1 MKLRH
6 FFFAAMLIG
15 GFAACSDEENLGG
28 VDNGSSEVNAYM
40 TLQIVGPQG
49 MGTKTQSG
57 PNKENTE
64 AGTAVENKI
73 SSVAVFLCNDSHIIQ
88 SVKTF
93 SENQLTSI
101 GSGVSTPVF
110 EASQGTYQV
119 YVIANPTTELQG
131 LTTGVNIIGQ
141 TIENVTATL
150 MENQYAK
157 NNEFLMFNECNGN
170 GDNEQNG
177 ASITVTAGNTYD
189 HPATLDAPIELD
201 RLAVKVRTKA
211 KTDGSG
217 VTINGVQD
225 ELSEIQ
231 SVALQSYKLLN
242 CATKVNLQQKWSNPA
257 ATTSSTFW
265 QNILITPSMSAGTFD
280 TPSTDFY
287 NHLSAFRTI
296 GKATA
301 DATDYTEVK
310 DTYASADDFM
320 YCMEN
325 SPTSNSGAADYGN
338 TTGVVYQWKATVSG
352 SDGNAGANCFYAYN
366 GEYYATLAALVQDYP
381 GVLSVTGG
389 AANATALGTELKTA
403 YDNTSSREEGISA
416 FRAKYKIKVYT
427 EGIMYYTYFIQ
438 DQNYVKDN
446 QNNHYYAVMRNTIY
460 DLTVSE
466 LVRIGTDIPGG
477 WNPDVDPEDPV
488 DPTNVYMVVQ
498 ATVNPWVV
506 SSEDITLD

>member
-28 VDNGSSEVNAYM
+28 VDSGSSEVNAYM

-49 MGTKTQSG
+49 MGTKTQGG
-57 PNKENTE
+57 PTQV
-64 AGTAVENKI
+64 GTAGENKI

-93 SENQLTSI
+93 SANQLTSI

-119 YVIANPTTELQG
+119 YVIANPTTSLQNLSG
-131 LTTGVNIIGQ
+131 DITGQ
-141 TIENVTATL
+141 TIQNVTATL

-157 NNEFLMFNECNGN
+157 DNEFLMFNECNGN

-211 KTDGSG
+211 KTEG
-217 VTINGVQD
+217 VTIDGVQD

-338 TTGVVYQWKATVSG
+338 TTGVVYQWKATVTG
-352 SDGNAGANCFYAYN
+352 SDGNAGGNCFYAYN

-381 GVLSVTGG
+381 GVLSVTNG
-389 AANATALGTELKTA
+389 AADATALGTELKKA
-403 YDNTSSREEGISA
+403 YDDADSREDGISA

>member
-28 VDNGSSEVNAYM
+28 VDSGSSEVNAYM

-49 MGTKTQSG
+49 MGTKTQSA

-93 SENQLTSI
+93 SANQLTSI

-110 EASQGTYQV
+110 EARQGTYQV
-119 YVIANPTTELQG
+119 YVIANPTPSLQNLSG
-131 LTTGVNIIGQ
+131 DITGQ
-141 TIENVTATL
+141 TIQNVTATL

-157 NNEFLMFNECNGN
+157 DNEFLMFNECNGN
-170 GDNEQNG
+170 NEQNG

-211 KTDGSG
+211 KTEGVAIDG
-217 VTINGVQD
+217 VKD

-231 SVALQSYKLLN
+231 SVALQGYKLLN
-242 CATKVNLQQKWSNPA
+242 CAKKVNLQQKWSNPA

-265 QNILITPSMSAGTFD
+265 QNLLITPSMSAGTFY
-280 TPSTDFY
+280 TPSSDFY

-325 SPTSNSGAADYGN
+325 SPTSNGGAADYGN
-338 TTGVVYQWKATVSG
+338 TTGVVYQWKATVSR
-352 SDGNAGANCFYAYN
+352 SDGNAGAIVF
-366 GEYYATLAALVQDYP
+366 
-381 GVLSVTGG
+381 
-389 AANATALGTELKTA
+389 
-403 YDNTSSREEGISA
+403 
-416 FRAKYKIKVYT
+416 
-427 EGIMYYTYFIQ
+427 M
-438 DQNYVKDN
+438 
-446 QNNHYYAVMRNTIY
+446 
-460 DLTVSE
+460 LT
-466 LVRIGTDIPGG
+466 
-477 WNPDVDPEDPV
+477 
-488 DPTNVYMVVQ
+488 MV
-498 ATVNPWVV
+498 N
-506 SSEDITLD
+506 ITLHWLR